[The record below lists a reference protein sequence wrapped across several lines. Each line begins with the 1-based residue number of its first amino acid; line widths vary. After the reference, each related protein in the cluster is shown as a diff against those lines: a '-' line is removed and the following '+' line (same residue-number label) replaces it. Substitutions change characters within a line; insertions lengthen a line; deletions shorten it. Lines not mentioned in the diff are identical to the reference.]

1 MNKQWLYSTNAKEIG
16 TLYLMFAIFAG
27 MIGTAFSVL
36 IRLELSSPGVQFLQG
51 DHQLFN
57 VIISA
62 HAFIMIFFMVKIYCY
77 IILLYKF
84 KTSKLFNSQINLNL
98 NLKQIKLN
106 KFVARNIKLKK
117 FQNIRS
123 YSTISNIKED
133 YIFKIE
139 NPFDNRKEILNVA
152 KNKKGIYIFEILNKN
167 LYYIGSSVN
176 LYSRV
181 CSYFMPSILNK
192 SDRYVLRY
200 FKKYGFKNVNLIL
213 HIMKDSTT
221 LQEILNLEQ
230 YFITKY
236 SKNKLLNIETVP
248 GSGYHLPMS
257 EETKNK
263 LRKIRGQAFYVYD
276 DLSKSLIFIFDS
288 KQYAYDNINIDHR
301 TLDNCLYNGNS
312 YLNRFLFTL
321 EPLLEFSFE
330 SLINIEELKILIK
343 EQRYKFKIKQPASK
357 IIYVE
362 NKSNSLLNKRFD
374 SISEFARSVKGDR
387 STIRDYINGNKL
399 GLYRGQWKITL
410 IKNTSFKD

>member
-1 MNKQWLYSTNAKEIG
+1 
-16 TLYLMFAIFAG
+16 

-36 IRLELSSPGVQFLQG
+36 IRLELAAPGVQFLQG

-62 HAFIMIFFMVKIYCY
+62 HAFIMIFFMVKIFCY
-77 IILLYKF
+77 IIFLYRDKA
-84 KTSKLFNSQINLNL
+84 SKSLNNRINLNS
-98 NLKQIKLN
+98 NLKPALLRSSAPLPKVS
-106 KFVARNIKLKK
+106 KFKINNFIRVKK
-117 FQNIRS
+117 FQSTRC
-123 YSTISNIKED
+123 YSTISKNKEN
-133 YIFKIE
+133 YELKIE
-139 NPFDNRKEILNVA
+139 NPFENRKQILEIA
-152 KNKKGIYIFEILNKN
+152 KNKKGVYIFEILNKN

-192 SDRYVLRY
+192 ADRYVLRY

-221 LQEILNLEQ
+221 IKEILDLEQ
-230 YFITKY
+230 YFLTKY

-257 EETKNK
+257 DKVKDK

-276 DLSKSLIFIFDS
+276 ILSKSLIFIFDS
-288 KQYAYDNINIDHR
+288 KQYAYNNINIDHR
-301 TLDNCLYNGNS
+301 TLDDCLYNGKS

-330 SLINIEELKILIK
+330 SMISIEELKILIK
-343 EQRYKFKIKQPASK
+343 EQRYKFKLKQPASK

-362 NKSNSLLNKRFD
+362 NKSNSLLNKHFD
-374 SISEFARSVKGDR
+374 SISEFARTVKGDR
-387 STIRDYINGNKL
+387 GTIRDYVNGKRT
-399 GLYRGQWKITL
+399 GLYRGQ
-410 IKNTSFKD
+410 